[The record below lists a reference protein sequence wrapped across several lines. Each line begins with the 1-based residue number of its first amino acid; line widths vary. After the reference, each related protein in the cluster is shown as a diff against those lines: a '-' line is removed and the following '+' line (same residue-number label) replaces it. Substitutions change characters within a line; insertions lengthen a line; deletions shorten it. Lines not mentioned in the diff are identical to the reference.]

1 MFGTVVAMPI
11 SGLLCQHGFPS
22 PPHGSKW
29 PSVFY
34 VFGIYKF
41 LYIYWY
47 LCFIFRNRL
56 SWSRVVGHVALFRL
70 QFAGKTS
77 AY

>member
-34 VFGIYKF
+34 VFGTYKF
-41 LYIYWY
+41 LIYLMVFVFY
-47 LCFIFRNRL
+47 V
-56 SWSRVVGHVALFRL
+56 S
-70 QFAGKTS
+70 Q
-77 AY
+77 